1 MLGDFDDDPNYIR
14 GSRSYDNR
22 PTGIRLADINLGNM
36 TVLASTGNQAGARP
50 PAMAFAANQPQ
61 PPARNPVSPPQ
72 DDGRSSLLVEK
83 QVKLLREF
91 DRKIK
96 DKKGDTK
103 ALFDKY
109 REQLKD
115 IQPRLIRAVVEP
127 KNVGTILA
135 GSAQARTTHVTPAQA
150 PPTPLGEACRKLAEQ
165 STGTKD
171 LVVRYSP
178 TSAPEEKR
186 VERITSLS
194 VPAIEG
200 SPEKDAL
207 SRFEG
212 DIKPLLGKGVEVV
225 PRPRDEAGGPQ
236 RFQQVYPDQS
246 GLPVLGREVALYYDK
261 QNLLTAVTNSTLR
274 PR

>member
-1 MLGDFDDDPNYIR
+1 M
-14 GSRSYDNR
+14 
-22 PTGIRLADINLGNM
+22 
-36 TVLASTGNQAGARP
+36 GA
-50 PAMAFAANQPQ
+50 A
-61 PPARNPVSPPQ
+61 
-72 DDGRSSLLVEK
+72 RSSWRQ

-225 PRPRDEAGGPQ
+225 PRPRDEAGGP
-236 RFQQVYPDQS
+236 RRLPA
-246 GLPVLGREVALYYDK
+246 GLPRPVRFAC
-261 QNLLTAVTNSTLR
+261 SR
-274 PR
+274 PRGGPLLRQAEPPDGRDQQHPPPQMIRVSGGAGDLAPEEVNTLVSQVLAVRRSS